1 MSAVKRDAAPA
12 LYHRAPDCSICGEE
26 VSHDGDSYYCEH
38 CNAYWPDPVG
48 EGEWSDD
55 TKQCPSTHQPFA
67 RNPFAAGKPYQ
78 FDAERCLLDEDH
90 QPPHRSESITE
101 WTDETAVTGVGPAVD
116 GAS

>member
-1 MSAVKRDAAPA
+1 MTRPKRDAPPE

-48 EGEWSDD
+48 EGAWNNDD
-55 TKQCPSTHQPFA
+55 VEQCPSTHQPMALNEFA
-67 RNPFAAGKPYQ
+67 EGKPYQ
-78 FDAERCLLDEDH
+78 FDTERCLLDADH
-90 QPPHRSESITE
+90 KERHRSDSITT
-101 WTDETAVTGVGPAVD
+101 WTDESAVNGYG